1 MPIIR
6 RRAAQADPN
15 RWERFAFTGASAL
28 LLIAAFPPFN
38 MRWLVLVALVPW
50 FTVLARCKGRQA
62 AATGFLFGFV
72 YFAYQM
78 YWLFPFVFK
87 WTGKFG
93 LAVAPWMVTA
103 LIAGVFHLGLALL
116 LRGCWALRKPW
127 LVPLVWAGFEGFR
140 AYVWGL
146 AFPWAMVAQPLW
158 PFPALLQSAAWGTVF
173 LVSAA
178 VAAINLLIA
187 ESLYPTEDALA
198 GRPRQ
203 IVAGA
208 VGVLLLLS
216 LIRYNLPNRG
226 AKHDIMLYQPGVD
239 QAFTPPDEELRR
251 LTDVGADLRTLLA
264 KDPPDLTVL
273 PEGFA
278 LASSYDF
285 PPTPLGVKPAAPVL
299 LGGNFLDEGD
309 LRYQTAY
316 LWNGETW
323 QRANKTRLVVF
334 GEYVPGRESI
344 PLLKNFKIAEYDL
357 TPGDTLQVMDSP
369 VGKVGQLL
377 CFEGLFPDLAARQN
391 MIGSQAIAIM
401 AIDDWYDNTPAWDQ
415 LWSSGIFRSIES
427 GLPLWRVGS
436 RGRTFA
442 TDSRGRI
449 THWLENR
456 DQDALRFEAEVPA
469 GSDAFGYRFAFVW
482 LCWAVMLYVGIR
494 VLILRPDRL
503 N

>member
-1 MPIIR
+1 MRYVPR
-6 RRAAQADPN
+6 QAARLDPN
-15 RWERFAFTGASAL
+15 RWERFAFTAGSAL

-38 MRWLVLVALVPW
+38 LRWLVLVALVPW

-62 AATGFLFGFV
+62 AATGFLFGFLF
-72 YFAYQM
+72 FAYQM
-78 YWLFPFVFK
+78 YWLFPFVYK

-93 LAVAPWMVTA
+93 LAIAPWMVTA

-173 LVSAA
+173 LVSGA
-178 VAAINLLIA
+178 VAAVNLLVA
-187 ESLYPTEDALA
+187 ESLYPTEYALT
-198 GRPRQ
+198 GKPRL
-203 IVAGA
+203 IVGGVVGA
-208 VGVLLLLS
+208 LLILS
-216 LIRYNLPNRG
+216 LIRYQIPNRG
-226 AKHDIMLYQPGVD
+226 PKHEIMLYQPGVD

-251 LTDVGADLRTLLA
+251 LTDVGLDLKLLLTEN
-264 KDPPDLTVL
+264 PPDLTIL

-278 LASSYDF
+278 VASSYDF
-285 PPTPLGVKPAAPVL
+285 PPTALGMTPPAPVL
-299 LGGNFLDEGD
+299 LGGNYLDEAGR
-309 LRYQTAY
+309 RYQTAY
-316 LWNGETW
+316 LWDGKTW

-334 GEYVPGRESI
+334 GEYVPGRDSI
-344 PLLKNFKIAEYDL
+344 PFLKNFKIAEHDL
-357 TPGDTLQVMDSP
+357 TPGDRLQVMVSP

-391 MIGSQAIAIM
+391 MLGSQAIAIM
-401 AIDDWYDNTPAWDQ
+401 AIDDWYDKTPAWDQ

-449 THWLENR
+449 TQWLENR
-456 DQDALRFEAEVPA
+456 GQVALRFEAEVPA
-469 GSDAFGYRFAFVW
+469 QSDAFAHRFAFVW
-482 LCWAVMLYVGIR
+482 LCWAVMAYVGLR
-494 VLILRPDRL
+494 VVLQRPDRL